1 MKYSNVLYIREGS
14 MEKNYFSIILYHTDS
29 DRNNKREK
37 IFSSSCLYI
46 TLYIYIYII
55 RIIPIFTYR
64 YLYRYRQ
71 VKYAMRNICMNIC
84 IFLLDDNVV
93 SSQHQPSLS
102 HFLSSLTSVSDIHR
116 HSSYILIDH
125 SFHVL
130 RNVPHKQKKKKK
142 LITN

>member
-1 MKYSNVLYIREGS
+1 

-37 IFSSSCLYI
+37 IFSSSCLYV

-64 YLYRYRQ
+64 YLYRQ

-93 SSQHQPSLS
+93 SS
-102 HFLSSLTSVSDIHR
+102 
-116 HSSYILIDH
+116 
-125 SFHVL
+125 
-130 RNVPHKQKKKKK
+130 
-142 LITN
+142 

>member
-1 MKYSNVLYIREGS
+1 

-37 IFSSSCLYI
+37 IFSSSCLYV
-46 TLYIYIYII
+46 TLYIYII

-71 VKYAMRNICMNIC
+71 VKYAMRNICMNIY

-93 SSQHQPSLS
+93 SS
-102 HFLSSLTSVSDIHR
+102 
-116 HSSYILIDH
+116 
-125 SFHVL
+125 
-130 RNVPHKQKKKKK
+130 
-142 LITN
+142 